1 MNKIYYVFSL
11 LLLCSCA
18 TDIDF
23 HVPLNRFESP
33 EVNGKFLKGNVDIG
47 FGSSHKITTAEVVES
62 IFPSTFDPTVTEG
75 GGIERSAH
83 LSSSFSL
90 GLLKRLDFV
99 FKSHGDG
106 AEVWG
111 AKFQF
116 LGSVA
121 NESSNGWKG
130 SLQLTKGS
138 MSENEGTLNV
148 SLRSGGTRNYD
159 GYIEVETYDASL
171 NFGYRF
177 NKYLITYLNSV
188 YSYYD
193 SESTMSSNSFATI
206 YVNGIVRTYGG
217 LLGVRFGKH
226 DQNLSVIVE
235 SGLMYSTWE
244 GDISETS
251 VPIGAS
257 FSYNW

>member
-1 MNKIYYVFSL
+1 MNKIYSILSL

-23 HVPLNRFESP
+23 HIPVNRFESP
-33 EVNGKFLKGNVDIG
+33 EVNGKFLKGNIDIG
-47 FGSSHKITTAEVVES
+47 FGSSHKVTTAEVAET

-75 GGIERSAH
+75 GGIEKSFH

-106 AEVWG
+106 ADVWG
-111 AKFQF
+111 AKYQF

-121 NESSNGWKG
+121 SESSNGWKG

-138 MSENEGTLNV
+138 MSESEGTLNV
-148 SLRSGGTRNYD
+148 SLRSGGTRNYE
-159 GYIEVETYDASL
+159 GYIEIDTYDASL

-193 SESTMSSNSFATI
+193 SESTMSSNSFSTI

-217 LLGVRFGKH
+217 LLGARLGKY
-226 DQNLSVIVE
+226 DQNLSVIIE

-244 GDISETS
+244 KDISETS
-251 VPIGAS
+251 IPVGVR